1 MHIDALS
8 RRLIDRYQHG
18 MPLCAEPYRAMAE
31 ELGCSEDE
39 VLACLGQLQ
48 EGGGL
53 SRIGPVFEHSRAGAS
68 TLVALAVPEA
78 RLEHVA
84 ARINAFPRSITT
96 TCASIATTSGS
107 SLPGRTARISTACSP
122 RSRRTPALCRSI
134 CRCSRPSV
142 STWASRWETSD
153 ERLSRR
159 TTGIAAAAPA
169 GNRVAAGGRP
179 YRQLAEQIGCS
190 EQQVLEQVEQW
201 QQVGLFRRV
210 GLVLK
215 HRALGFRANAMLVM
229 DIPDEQVDEVGRR
242 LGQAAGVNLCYQR
255 PRRLP
260 QWPYNL
266 FCMVHGREREQ
277 VCQLI
282 EQLLAEH
289 GLSGVPHQ
297 LLFSTRAFKQCGGRF
312 APPPREVAHG

>member
-1 MHIDALS
+1 MNACLDEPRALQL
-8 RRLIDRYQHG
+8 RRLLETG
-18 MPLCAEPYRAMAE
+18 LPL
-31 ELGCSEDE
+31 
-39 VLACLGQLQ
+39 
-48 EGGGL
+48 
-53 SRIGPVFEHSRAGAS
+53 
-68 TLVALAVPEA
+68 
-78 RLEHVA
+78 A
-84 ARINAFPRSITT
+84 A
-96 TCASIATTSGS
+96 
-107 SLPGRTARISTACSP
+107 
-122 RSRRTPALCRSI
+122 
-134 CRCSRPSV
+134 
-142 STWASRWETSD
+142 
-153 ERLSRR
+153 
-159 TTGIAAAAPA
+159 
-169 GNRVAAGGRP
+169 RP

-229 DIPDEQVDEVGRR
+229 DIPDAQVDEVGRR
-242 LGQAAGVNLCYQR
+242 LGLAAGVNLCYQR

-289 GLSGVPHQ
+289 DLSGVPHQ

-312 APPPREVAHG
+312 APPAREVAHG